1 MCSKKFPVVKSGP
14 PQAEIFFELWSRAL
28 GTSWG
33 VAFRSLPFRMRSKWK
48 SFYSLLLY
56 SDFATLKCM
65 TWLSLP
71 WCKSWLNEPR
81 MLHYGPSEDTAK

>member
-1 MCSKKFPVVKSGP
+1 MCSKKFPVVKSRSAAG
-14 PQAEIFFELWSRAL
+14 EIFFGVVEPSVGDFL
-28 GTSWG
+28 GCC
-33 VAFRSLPFRMRSKWK
+33 LPIPSFSYAQK